1 MSGLAPS
8 RAAMSSAHERASTSV
23 AAMVGPPR
31 PGELNEALEQRRAE
45 NEERLVA
52 DALEA
57 ERNAAHRR
65 GEWMT
70 QLPKL
75 HKRGEGMPTQR
86 TFSHTDV
93 TVKQDATWTAA
104 PHNRAAAAAASAAE
118 RLNPTSDAPLDME
131 ALAARERDAR
141 IGALMD
147 QYHQKHRS
155 QSLVDAHTLKRDQK
169 RKDREERRAKK
180 ATDERSSSS
189 SSASSSSR
197 SHKKSRKKRSKKH
210 SSSKKKSKKKRSKKS
225 ASSSSSS
232 SSSSLLLSIPSIG
245 PGSFDR
251 DRDLST
257 TRVTNAGQVQKL
269 VNDARS
275 LSNNFGHGSRRFL

>member
-1 MSGLAPS
+1 MSGLA
-8 RAAMSSAHERASTSV
+8 SSSRASTAQERPNTSI
-23 AAMVGPPR
+23 AMVGPPR
-31 PGELNEALEQRRAE
+31 PGESNEQLEQRRAE
-45 NEERLVA
+45 NEERLLA
-52 DALEA
+52 DELEA

-86 TFSHTDV
+86 AFSHTDV

-141 IGALMD
+141 IGAMMD
-147 QYHQKHRS
+147 QYHQKHRT

-180 ATDERSSSS
+180 ATDGSSSRGS
-189 SSASSSSR
+189 SSSSR
-197 SHKKSRKKRSKKH
+197 SHKKSRKKRSKK
-210 SSSKKKSKKKRSKKS
+210 
-225 ASSSSSS
+225 
-232 SSSSLLLSIPSIG
+232 
-245 PGSFDR
+245 
-251 DRDLST
+251 
-257 TRVTNAGQVQKL
+257 Q
-269 VNDARS
+269 
-275 LSNNFGHGSRRFL
+275 